1 MLNCICGA
9 VLACAVN
16 LDYRGVSAEGAARGE
31 CMSVGSWTGSRALGA
46 KLERAG
52 DSWEI
57 FTFNLFASF
66 PSKSADIWKRGII
79 VICLFQQVPPLP
91 CAAPGS
97 PWLCRAVGGPGMVE
111 GTDQGGRGR

>member
-1 MLNCICGA
+1 M
-9 VLACAVN
+9 
-16 LDYRGVSAEGAARGE
+16 
-31 CMSVGSWTGSRALGA
+31 GSWTGSRALGA